1 MKTSYQRRGGW
12 VIALSFTVAF
22 MLTMLPLPDWAAP
35 WRPEWA
41 TMVLIYWCMA
51 LPERVGVATGWVVG
65 LFLDVIHGA
74 VLGQYA
80 LALAL
85 IAYFTLT
92 LHQRLR
98 IYPLIQQS
106 LIVLLLVLMQ
116 QLLIT
121 WIRGFLGQPP
131 ASLTHWL
138 PSLTSMLLWA
148 WMFIV
153 LRDLRRHFR
162 VN

>member
-1 MKTSYQRRGGW
+1 MNAARHRGGW
-12 VIALSFTVAF
+12 VIAMSFVVAL
-22 MLTMLPLPDWAAP
+22 MLTMLPLPDWAAYL
-35 WRPEWA
+35 RPEWA

-51 LPERVGVATGWVVG
+51 LPQRVGTGVGWVVG

-85 IAYFTLT
+85 IAYFTVS

-98 IYPLIQQS
+98 IYPLTQQS
-106 LIVLLLVLMQ
+106 LIVLMLILMQ
-116 QLLIT
+116 ELLLT
-121 WIRGFLGQPP
+121 WVRGFLGQPP
-131 ASLTHWL
+131 NSLAYWL

-148 WMFIV
+148 WVFVI
-153 LRDLRRHFR
+153 LRDLRRKFR
-162 VN
+162 VV

>member
-1 MKTSYQRRGGW
+1 MSTPYRRGGW
-12 VIALSFTVAF
+12 VIFASFAVAL
-22 MLTMLPLPDWAAP
+22 MLTMLPLPDWAAY

-51 LPERVGVATGWVVG
+51 LPDRVGVGIGWLVG

-85 IAYFTLT
+85 IAYFTLN
-92 LHQRLR
+92 LHQRMR
-98 IYPLIQQS
+98 IYTLVQQS
-106 LIVLLLVLMQ
+106 LIVLVLVLLQ

-121 WIRGFLGQPP
+121 WIKGFLGQS
-131 ASLTHWL
+131 ADSFAHWL
-138 PSLTSMLLWA
+138 PALTSMLLWS
-148 WMFIV
+148 WMFII

-162 VN
+162 VS

>member
-1 MKTSYQRRGGW
+1 MSRPHHRGGW
-12 VIALSFTVAF
+12 VIALSFGVAF
-22 MLTMLPLPDWAAP
+22 MLTMLPLPDWAAY

-51 LPERVGVATGWVVG
+51 LPERVGVTTGWLVG

-80 LALAL
+80 LALSL
-85 IAYFTLT
+85 IAYFTLS

-98 IYPLIQQS
+98 IYPLLQQS
-106 LIVLLLVLMQ
+106 LVVLVLVLMQ

-121 WIRGFLGQPP
+121 WIRGFLGQSPDNL
-131 ASLTHWL
+131 AHWL
-138 PSLTSMLLWA
+138 PSLSSMLLWA

-162 VN
+162 VS

>member
-1 MKTSYQRRGGW
+1 MRNGIHRGGW
-12 VIALSFTVAF
+12 VITLSFIVAF
-22 MLTMLPLPDWAAP
+22 MLTMLPLPDWATHL
-35 WRPEWA
+35 RPEWA

-51 LPERVGVATGWVVG
+51 LPQRVGVGIGWIVG

-85 IAYFTLT
+85 IAFFTLT

-98 IYPLIQQS
+98 IYPLAQQS
-106 LIVLLLVLMQ
+106 VVVLMLVLMQ

-121 WIRGFLGQPP
+121 WIKGFLGQQPD
-131 ASLTHWL
+131 SLAYWL

-148 WMFIV
+148 WVFVI
-153 LRDLRRHFR
+153 LRDLRRNFR
-162 VN
+162 VS

>member
-1 MKTSYQRRGGW
+1 MSRPYHRGGW
-12 VIALSFTVAF
+12 VIALSFAVAL
-22 MLTMLPLPDWAAP
+22 MLTMLPLPDWAAY

-41 TMVLIYWCMA
+41 TLVLIYWCMA
-51 LPERVGVATGWVVG
+51 LPDRVGVAIGWVVG

-80 LALAL
+80 LTLAL
-85 IAYFTLT
+85 IAYFTLN

-98 IYPLIQQS
+98 IYPLMQQS
-106 LIVLLLVLMQ
+106 LVVLVLVLMQ

-121 WIRGFLGQPP
+121 WIRGFLGHPP
-131 ASLTHWL
+131 GSLAYWL

-148 WMFIV
+148 WIFIV
-153 LRDLRRHFR
+153 LRDVRRHFR
-162 VN
+162 VS

>member
-1 MKTSYQRRGGW
+1 MSTVYHRGGW
-12 VIALSFTVAF
+12 VIALSFTAAL
-22 MLTMLPLPDWAAP
+22 MLTMLPLPDWAAYL
-35 WRPEWA
+35 RPEWA

-51 LPERVGVATGWVVG
+51 LPERVGVGIGWIVG

-85 IAYFTLT
+85 IAYFTLN
-92 LHQRLR
+92 LHQRMR
-98 IYPLIQQS
+98 IYPLLQQS
-106 LIVLLLVLMQ
+106 LIVLVLVLMQ

-121 WIRGFLGQPP
+121 WIKGFLGQSPD
-131 ASLTHWL
+131 SLAYWL

-148 WMFIV
+148 WVFIV

-162 VN
+162 VS

>member
-1 MKTSYQRRGGW
+1 MRTVYQRGGW
-12 VIALSFTVAF
+12 VIAMSFVIAL
-22 MLTMLPLPDWAAP
+22 MLTMLPLPDWAAYL
-35 WRPEWA
+35 RPEWA

-51 LPERVGVATGWVVG
+51 LPQRVGVGTGWVVG

-85 IAYFTLT
+85 IAYFTLN

-98 IYPLIQQS
+98 IYPLTQQA
-106 LIVLLLVLMQ
+106 LVVLMLVLMQ

-121 WIRGFLGQPP
+121 WIKGFLGQQPD
-131 ASLTHWL
+131 SLAYWL

-148 WMFIV
+148 WVFVI
-153 LRDLRRHFR
+153 LRDLRRNFR
-162 VN
+162 VS

>member
-1 MKTSYQRRGGW
+1 MSNRYRSGGW
-12 VIALSFTVAF
+12 VIAMSFVAAL
-22 MLTMLPLPDWAAP
+22 MLTMLPLPDWGGYL
-35 WRPEWA
+35 RPEWA
-41 TMVLIYWCMA
+41 TMVLIYWCLA
-51 LPERVGVATGWVVG
+51 LPERVGVGTGWVVG

-85 IAYFTLT
+85 VAYFTLN
-92 LHQRLR
+92 LHQRMR

-106 LIVLLLVLMQ
+106 VVILMLVLMQ

-121 WIRGFLGQPP
+121 WIKGFLGQPLD
-131 ASLTHWL
+131 SLAYWL

-148 WMFIV
+148 WVFVI
-153 LRDLRRHFR
+153 LRDLRRKFK
-162 VN
+162 VS